1 MKDVQQV
8 VNGIQS
14 LFLRF
19 GQQTYEEKCTQL
31 EHAEQSATLA
41 LEYGM
46 DEEFALAAFLHDIG
60 HFLAQERQ
68 LDGMTEFGYADHATL
83 GAKYLQ
89 ECGFS
94 ARIVAIVGE
103 HVQAKRY
110 LAATQ
115 ADYVAQLSRPSVE
128 TLRQQGG
135 PMSSEELARY
145 QQMPVLEEILLLRK
159 FDDSGK
165 QPESPCRRLPYW
177 LALSRQCLSDA

>member
-1 MKDVQQV
+1 MRDVQEV
-8 VNGIQS
+8 VNEIQS

-19 GQQTYEEKCTQL
+19 GQETYEEKCTQL

-41 LEYGM
+41 LEHGM
-46 DEEFALAAFLHDIG
+46 DEEFALATFLHDIG
-60 HFLAQERQ
+60 HFLAQERN
-68 LDGMTEFGYADHATL
+68 LDEMTEFGYADHATL
-83 GAKYLQ
+83 GARYLQ

-94 ARIVAIVGE
+94 PRIVSIVGE

-115 ADYVAQLSRPSVE
+115 EGYVANLSRPSIE

-145 QQMPVLEEILLLRK
+145 EKMPVLGEILLLRK

-165 QPESPCRRLPYW
+165 QPESSCRKLSYW
-177 LALSRQCLSDA
+177 LELSKRSLSN